1 MVGRSE
7 GGDRAQKKAAMRA
20 AIQAEALRMFTSNGF
35 DATTVTEIAEAVGVS
50 HMTVYRHF
58 PTKES
63 IVLDDDYDPL
73 IAEVIAAQPLELSP
87 VERVRQAMASAL
99 DAVVAQDR
107 DVLETRVELILATP
121 ALRATFFDQH
131 AALEALIAEAL
142 SRRPRSRKAARPDLA
157 MRVVAA
163 ACASTMAT
171 AVLFWGENKFV
182 EPLPQLMDQAFVA
195 LMKECGR

>member
-7 GGDRAQKKAAMRA
+7 GGDRTQKKAAMRA
-20 AIQAEALRMFTSNGF
+20 AIQAEGLRLFTSKGF
-35 DATTVTEIAEAVGVS
+35 EATTVTEIADAVGVS
-50 HMTVYRHF
+50 HMTVYRYF

-63 IVLDDDYDPL
+63 IVLEDDYDPL

-87 VERVRQAMASAL
+87 VERVRQAMGSSL
-99 DAVVAQDR
+99 EAVVSQDR
-107 DVLETRVELILATP
+107 DVLQTRVALILATP

-142 SRRPRSRKAARPDLA
+142 TRRPPPRTASRPDLA

-171 AVLFWGENKFV
+171 AVLVWGENGFV
-182 EPLPQLMDQAFVA
+182 ESLPQLMDQAFLA